1 MVHEAVSPDPYIVSL
16 RSDWDVS
23 VARMAARDLA
33 RRIGFSATDQ
43 ARIATTASQLA
54 RQVVAGNADGR
65 AVMRGVQRGTMQ
77 GIELRFEHTDPHDL
91 TADETLAHG
100 YNDQLTGSYPPA
112 SSLMMDEVEV
122 EPPNGQAAALTC
134 RKWVR

>member
-1 MVHEAVSPDPYIVSL
+1 MVQETVSPDPYIVSL

-43 ARIATTASQLA
+43 ARIATAASQLA
-54 RQVVAGNADGR
+54 RQVVAGNTDGR
-65 AVMRGVQRGTMQ
+65 AVIRGVQRGTMQ
-77 GIELRFEHTDPHDL
+77 GIELRFECTDLCDL
-91 TADETLAHG
+91 NGEATFPHG
-100 YNDQLTGSYPPA
+100 YHEQLTGGALPP
-112 SSLMMDEVEV
+112 SSLMMDEVEM
-122 EPPNGQAAALTC
+122 EPTNGQAAVLTC